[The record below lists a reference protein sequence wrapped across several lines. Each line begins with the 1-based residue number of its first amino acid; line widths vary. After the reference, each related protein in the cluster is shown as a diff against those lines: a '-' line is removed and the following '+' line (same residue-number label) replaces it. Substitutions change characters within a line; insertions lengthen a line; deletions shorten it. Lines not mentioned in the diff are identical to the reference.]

1 MNGDISPE
9 EFYGEK
15 LIYLEGAIIE
25 LTSRLDIIR
34 KYRLVNSDRDPIEH
48 YTTRIKSVASMKEKL
63 RKRGLPE
70 TVDAVFGNIYDAAG
84 IRVICTYIDDV
95 YTVANML
102 MSQQDITVIAVK
114 DYIKNP
120 KESGYR
126 SLHLIVK
133 IPLHVGE
140 NIVDVSTEIQLRT
153 MSMDFWASLDHKL
166 KYKRDVPNAKLI
178 ARELRRFADELAST
192 EMNFQAIRDMIDE
205 MDERSLE

>member
-1 MNGDISPE
+1 MKTEMTPE

-34 KYRLVNSDRDPIEH
+34 KYKIANSDRDPIEH
-48 YTTRIKSVASMKEKL
+48 YTTRIKSVESMKAKL
-63 RKRGLPE
+63 RKQGLPE
-70 TVDAVFGNIYDAAG
+70 SVESVIGNIYDAAG

-95 YTVANML
+95 YAVANML
-102 MSQQDITVIAVK
+102 MSQSDIMVIRVK

-126 SLHLIVK
+126 SYHIIVK
-133 IPLHVGE
+133 LPLHVGSKT
-140 NIVDVSTEIQLRT
+140 VDVYAEIQLRT

-166 KYKRDVPNAKLI
+166 KYKHDVPNSQLI
-178 ARELRRFADELAST
+178 ARELRRFADDIAST
-192 EMNFQAIRDMIDE
+192 EMNFQAIRDMIDGTE
-205 MDERSLE
+205 G

>member
-1 MNGDISPE
+1 MSTEMSPQ

-34 KYRLVNSDRDPIEH
+34 KFKIANSDRDPIEH
-48 YTTRIKSVASMKEKL
+48 YTTRIKSVESMKEKL
-63 RKRGLPE
+63 RKHGMPE
-70 TVDAVFGNIYDAAG
+70 TVDSVIGNIYDAAG

-102 MSQQDITVIAVK
+102 MSQSDITVIRVK

-126 SLHLIVK
+126 SFHIIVQ

-140 NIVDVSTEIQLRT
+140 NTVDVYAEIQLRT

-166 KYKRDVPNAKLI
+166 KYKQDVPNAKLI

-205 MDERSLE
+205 NNEGG

>member
-1 MNGDISPE
+1 MKTEMTPE

-34 KYRLVNSDRDPIEH
+34 KYKIANSDRDPIEH
-48 YTTRIKSVASMKEKL
+48 YTTRIKSVESMKAKL
-63 RKRGLPE
+63 RKQGLPE
-70 TVDAVFGNIYDAAG
+70 SVESVIGNIYDAAG

-95 YTVANML
+95 YAVANML
-102 MSQQDITVIAVK
+102 MSQSDITVIRVK

-126 SLHLIVK
+126 SYHIIVK
-133 IPLHVGE
+133 LPLHVGSKT
-140 NIVDVSTEIQLRT
+140 VDVYAEIQLRT

-166 KYKRDVPNAKLI
+166 KYKHDVPNSQLI
-178 ARELRRFADELAST
+178 ARELRRFADDIAST
-192 EMNFQAIRDMIDE
+192 EMNFQAIRDMIDRTE
-205 MDERSLE
+205 G

>member
-1 MNGDISPE
+1 MKTEMTPE

-34 KYRLVNSDRDPIEH
+34 KYKIANSDRDPIEH
-48 YTTRIKSVASMKEKL
+48 YTTRIKSVESMKAKL
-63 RKRGLPE
+63 RKQGLPE
-70 TVDAVFGNIYDAAG
+70 SVESVIGNIYDAAG

-95 YTVANML
+95 YAVANML
-102 MSQQDITVIAVK
+102 MSQSDITVIRVK

-126 SLHLIVK
+126 SYHIIVK
-133 IPLHVGE
+133 LPLHVGSKT
-140 NIVDVSTEIQLRT
+140 VDVYAEIQLRT

-166 KYKRDVPNAKLI
+166 KYKHDVPNSQLI
-178 ARELRRFADELAST
+178 ARELRRFADDIAST
-192 EMNFQAIRDMIDE
+192 EMNFQAIRDMIDGTE
-205 MDERSLE
+205 G

>member
-1 MNGDISPE
+1 MSPQ

-34 KYRLVNSDRDPIEH
+34 KYKIANSDRDPIEH
-48 YTTRIKSVASMKEKL
+48 YTTRIKSVSSMKEKL
-63 RKRGLPE
+63 SRRGFPQE
-70 TVDAVFGNIYDAAG
+70 VGYVFGNIYDAAG

-102 MSQQDITVIAVK
+102 MSQSDITVIAVK

-126 SLHLIVK
+126 SYHIIVQL
-133 IPLHVGE
+133 PLHVGE
-140 NIVDVSTEIQLRT
+140 KTVDVYAEIQIRT

-166 KYKRDVPNAKLI
+166 KYKHDVQNAGLI
-178 ARELRRFADELAST
+178 AKELRRFADELAST
-192 EMNFQAIRDMIDE
+192 EMNFQAIRDMIDGNN
-205 MDERSLE
+205 DL